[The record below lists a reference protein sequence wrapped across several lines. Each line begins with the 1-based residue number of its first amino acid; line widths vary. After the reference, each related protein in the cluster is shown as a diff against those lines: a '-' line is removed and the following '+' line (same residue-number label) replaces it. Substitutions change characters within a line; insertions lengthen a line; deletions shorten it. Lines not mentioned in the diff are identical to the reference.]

1 MKKII
6 TLSLVLMSMRTMP
19 ASAQILSPLTVEEEN
34 DSVLLANEDKEWE
47 PTGAWPFLNRRFRTA
62 EVVTGFFNKK
72 RTIVPCNIHIGNQC
86 LYYVKKDTLM
96 QADPSNVGLVTFRN
110 GDRYMAIGGKNFAKI
125 VHEDAFGK
133 ILKVRTVDIEQH
145 KRNGQDVSSL
155 GAVTIQ
161 GDFGS
166 LSLNLIGSYVGNP
179 EERPLPVL
187 DTFYFIYD
195 MDIFEVTDKNVM
207 KHIDK
212 SRQREYKNFTRS
224 AEIIMHNFSSVKKI
238 WDTFFVVAPPKKL

>member
-1 MKKII
+1 MKYFFI
-6 TLSLVLMSMRTMP
+6 LSLIMMSMLSVP
-19 ASAQILSPLTVEEEN
+19 ASSQILSPLSVAEEN

-72 RTIVPCNIHIGNQC
+72 RTVVPCNIHIGNQC
-86 LYYVKKDTLM
+86 LYYVNKDTLM

-125 VHEDAFGK
+125 VHEDTFGK
-133 ILKVRTVDIEQH
+133 ILRVRTVDIEQH

-155 GAVTIQ
+155 GTVTIQ

-187 DTFYFIYD
+187 DTFYFVYD
-195 MDIFEVTDKNVM
+195 MDIFEVTDKNVIS
-207 KHIDK
+207 HIDK
-212 SRQREYKNFTRS
+212 ARHSEYRNFTRS

-238 WDTFFVVAPPKKL
+238 WDKFFVIRTPQGK